1 MVNPAINNINK
12 TPMIWKREDIIATPS
27 GTNDYLRVTWNLE
40 TEFKN
45 KVICVFG
52 GTGSIGTLIIEHLKT
67 LKPYSIRVF
76 SNDENSLWDSQQRWG
91 NSNMRYL
98 LGDIRNLERVRVAL
112 KDVDYVFNCAAVKHV
127 PFAEMNPLEAV
138 TTNILGLE
146 NIINASIEKGVK
158 KLLHI
163 STDKAVEATCIMGA
177 TKFISERLIQVR
189 WAQNPSVGMICV
201 RLGNVWN
208 SRGSILQLV
217 NECKKQQKPIPI
229 TSLEMTRYFIQ
240 PEELIEFVFE
250 AFVKGFKGEIFVPKL
265 KIVNIRDI
273 IVGKVGISY
282 PYEIIGLR
290 KGEKLTEKLLTEEEL
305 NGAEECERYW
315 IIRHEFK

>member
-1 MVNPAINNINK
+1 MV
-12 TPMIWKREDIIATPS
+12 WKREDTIDSLTNGIIGDIYGKPS
-27 GTNDYLRVTWNLE
+27 P
-40 TEFKN
+40 FFN
-45 KVICVFG
+45 KTICVFG
-52 GTGSIGTLIIEHLKT
+52 GTGTIGSLIVEHLKT

-76 SNDENSLWDSQQRWG
+76 SNDENSLWECQQKWG

-112 KDVDYVFNCAAVKHV
+112 KGVDYVFNCAAVKHV
-127 PFAEMNPLEAV
+127 PFAEYNPLEAV

-163 STDKAVEATCIMGA
+163 STDKAVEPTCIMGA

-189 WAQNPSVGMICV
+189 WSQNVNIGMICV

-208 SRGSILQLV
+208 SRGSILPLV
-217 NECKKQQKPIPI
+217 QECKKQQKPIPI

-240 PEELIEFVFE
+240 PEELVKFVFE
-250 AFVKGFKGEIFVPKL
+250 VFEKGFKGEIFIPKL
-265 KIVNIRDI
+265 KVVNIKDI
-273 IVGKVGISY
+273 IFGEVGISY

-290 KGEKLTEKLLTEEEL
+290 KGEKLTEKLLTDEEL
-305 NGAEECERYW
+305 RNAEECEKYW